1 MPADIDRFQGEGQDR
16 SVFPGRPVARRKKVT
31 ALDHD
36 MNVEATLA
44 PFGIL
49 EIASA
54 LLTITFGTSR
64 ETSDFVVDCLEQWW
78 EQRRGVYPH
87 IRKLAINLD
96 SGPQIASHRTQFLKR
111 IVEFA
116 DRNRLEIELI
126 YYPPYHSKYNPI
138 ERCWGVLEMH
148 WNGTLLDTIEKALPW
163 AETMTWKGV
172 QPVVRLLERAHR
184 TGVRLTKA
192 ALRPYRQRLCRRE
205 SLPKWSVTI
214 HPQPPTTGCRG

>member
-1 MPADIDRFQGEGQDR
+1 
-16 SVFPGRPVARRKKVT
+16 
-31 ALDHD
+31 
-36 MNVEATLA
+36 MNVEATLT

-78 EQRRGVYPH
+78 EQRGEFYPH

-96 SGPQIASHRTQFLKR
+96 NGPQIASHRTQFLKR

-116 DRNRLEIELI
+116 DRSNLEIELI

-138 ERCWGVLEMH
+138 ERCWGILEMH
-148 WNGTLLDTIEKALPW
+148 WNGTLLDTIDKALQW
-163 AETMTWKGV
+163 AKTMTWKGV
-172 QPVVRLLERAHR
+172 HPVVCLLDRVYR

-192 ALRPYRQRLCRRE
+192 ALRPYRQRLCR
-205 SLPKWSVTI
+205 STALPKWSVSI
-214 HPQPPTTGCRG
+214 PPHPPTVATSG

>member
-1 MPADIDRFQGEGQDR
+1 MN
-16 SVFPGRPVARRKKVT
+16 ARAILT
-31 ALDHD
+31 
-36 MNVEATLA
+36 

-49 EIASA
+49 EVAGA

-64 ETSDFVVDCLEQWW
+64 ETSDFVVDCLQQWW
-78 EQRRGVYPH
+78 HQRREFYPE

-111 IVEFA
+111 MVEFA
-116 DRNRLEIELI
+116 DRTNLEIELI

-148 WNGTLLDTIEKALPW
+148 WNGTLLDTVEKTLGW
-163 AETMTWKGV
+163 AKTMTWKEI
-172 QPVVRLLERAHR
+172 QPVVRLLDRVYQ

-192 ALRPYRQRLCRRE
+192 ALKPYQQRLQRSE
-205 SLPKWSVTI
+205 ALPKWSVSI
-214 HPQPPTTGCRG
+214 QPQPPTLAAHR